1 MIYNSTKVI
10 VLGST
15 AFRQPKAKSHCRYV
29 HGYNLYAKFY
39 FESQELDENNW
50 VVDFGSL
57 KSLKNALRK
66 DFDHKLVLSK
76 DDPFIEDFKAMHTL
90 GVVDLRIADEISIE
104 MFAKYCFNV
113 ANKMLENSKANCIM
127 VEVFEHEKNSGIYK
141 TKN

>member
-1 MIYNSTKVI
+1 VIYNSTKVI

-15 AFRQPKAKSHCRYV
+15 AFRQPKAKSHCRYI

-39 FESQELDENNW
+39 FESDELDENNW

-57 KSLKNALRK
+57 KRLKNALRD

-76 DDPFIEDFKAMHTL
+76 SDPFLEDFKELHKK
-90 GVVDLRIADEISIE
+90 GVVDLRILDEISIE
-104 MFAKYCFNV
+104 MFAEYCCNM
-113 ANKMLENSKANCIM
+113 ANKMLGKSKAKCVM

-141 TKN
+141 VKN

>member
-1 MIYNSTKVI
+1 M
-10 VLGST
+10 LGST
-15 AFRQPKAKSHCRYV
+15 AFRQPKAKSHCKYI

-39 FESQELDENNW
+39 FESTELDKNNW

-57 KSLKNALRK
+57 KRLKNALQD

-76 DDPFIEDFKAMHTL
+76 DDPFIEDFKALHKK
-90 GVVDLRIADEISIE
+90 GAVDLRIFDEISIE
-104 MFAKYCFNV
+104 MFAKYCFNM
-113 ANKMLENSKANCIM
+113 ANKMLEKSKAKCIM